1 MRDAIRRD
9 LHDSWRRM
17 RRSPGASFVVVVSL
31 GVAMAASA
39 TVFSFVNV
47 LMLRTLL
54 VPNPQ
59 RLVSVDSIDPKT
71 TQPTGFYGDAFAV
84 FQASQTSFAALS
96 LHAPSLY
103 RVSARGVTLD
113 VAADGVTSGYR
124 DVVGLRMIAGRFM
137 SGGEEPVRPGDLPHE
152 AVISERLWAR
162 MFGSDPQALGERIT
176 VDGIEVAIA
185 GVAAANP
192 DGLDPESLTDLY
204 LPINVARVVAG
215 DASPQVRAR
224 NLVGRLA
231 DGVKLEQARAE
242 VLGRWPGI
250 QASTMTTLP
259 ASAQRTLQS
268 PKLAV
273 ESLARGFSSLRRQY
287 GQALVVLTGLTLL
300 LLAVACVNVAGLA
313 SAQAAARQHEFA
325 VRLALGAGKRGI
337 VRTLLVDGVV
347 LSLCSAVAAL
357 PLVWWATSWLTAAVS
372 VARAFPLAQPMTP
385 DAWVLAVIVAV
396 SIVVGVLC
404 GSLPALRAVEGR
416 AADVSRGGRTST
428 RGVMASARVALAT
441 QVALSLVLLVGA
453 SLFVGS
459 LAGLRSNHATLGTSP
474 ILWTRLA
481 QNPAHRG
488 MPGTKDYYQALTN
501 DLASLPGVDSAV
513 LSSFFPAYL
522 GYVGSLPV
530 DRYTSADRA
539 GDTPSTASG
548 LTEFVSPGF
557 FDTFGIA
564 RLRGRDFT
572 WADDEST
579 PKVAVVSAS
588 LAGQLFPGGN
598 AIGQFMRI
606 EAANRDRRG
615 CRRRAHRQRPRP
627 TPGGRVPPHG
637 ARPDAC
643 PVPLGACACPR
654 RHVGCARRLRA
665 RGGVERAPL
674 RARPVHVPGVD
685 RQRAAARAPDCRAVS
700 GGGRAG
706 GGTGMPGSLRNAG
719 LLSGYAPARDW
730 RTCGAGRHPRQN
742 RGRGGAR
749 RPPRGCARRAD
760 GHPGGAR
767 SDAARAVAAV
777 WRRTRRPEGNCLGQC
792 GVPADG
798 SPGGRCAVDAGVARG
813 DGGSAATRVGCKMS
827 PARCVPP
834 SRRCSRRHR
843 PRLSTRVAVL
853 LSG

>member
-1 MRDAIRRD
+1 MRDAIWRD

-137 SGGEEPVRPGDLPHE
+137 SGGEEPVRPGDPPHE

-162 MFGSDPQALGERIT
+162 MFGSDPRAVGERIT

-185 GVAAANP
+185 GIAAANP

-204 LPINVARVVAG
+204 LPITVARVVAG

-231 DGVKLEQARAE
+231 DGVTLEQARAE

-337 VRTLLVDGVV
+337 ARTLLVDGVV

-488 MPGTKDYYQALTN
+488 TPGTKDYYQALTN

-572 WADDEST
+572 WADDESR

-606 EAANRDRRG
+606 EAATGDTPIEIVGVVADAPIGSVRDPHLAVAFRPMAQDLTRARFPLAHVRVPGDMSVVRDGYVRVVESKGHHFVRG
-615 CRRRAHRQRPRP
+615 LFTFQEWTDNALLRERLIAGLSAVAAALAVVLACLGLYGMLAFSVATRRREIGVRA
-627 TPGGRVPPHG
+627 
-637 ARPDAC
+637 A
-643 PVPLGACACPR
+643 LGATRGRIVAVVVCD
-654 RHVGCARRLRA
+654 GLR
-665 RGGVERAPL
+665 V
-674 RARPVHVPGVD
+674 VVPGVLMGIP
-685 RQRAAARAPDCRAVS
+685 AALAAMQLVRSQLYGVAPDDPRAIALASV
-700 GGGRAG
+700 AFLL
-706 GGTGMPGSLRNAG
+706 TG
-719 LLSGYAPARDW
+719 LL
-730 RTCGAGRHPRQN
+730 
-742 RGRGGAR
+742 
-749 RPPRGCARRAD
+749 
-760 GHPGGAR
+760 
-767 SDAARAVAAV
+767 AAV
-777 WRRTRRPEGNCLGQC
+777 
-792 GVPADG
+792 VPSMRA
-798 SPGGRCAVDAGVARG
+798 S
-813 DGGSAATRVGCKMS
+813 RVE
-827 PARCVPP
+827 PAEAL
-834 SRRCSRRHR
+834 RHE
-843 PRLSTRVAVL
+843 
-853 LSG
+853 